1 MIGYRPSQRHL
12 LLSIFILSGF
22 AGLIYQSI
30 WSHYIGLFLGHAA
43 YAQALV
49 LALFMG
55 GMAIGAAWIARAG
68 TRWRNLIRGYAAV
81 ELVIGVLGLAFHTLF
96 VASVDLTYDT
106 LIPAA
111 GSPLLVAALK
121 WGLAALLILPQTIL
135 LGMTFPLMSGG
146 LIRRN
151 PGQEGNLLGG
161 LYFTNS
167 LGAAIGALA
176 SAFVLIPSVG
186 LPGTTMTA
194 GLINVL
200 VALLAWALA
209 REPEPEAPQAA
220 ARSEVDPAGQG
231 TLLRFVL
238 WGTALS
244 GAASFVYEI
253 TWIRMLAMAVGS
265 TMQAFELMLASFI
278 AGIAL
283 GGLWIRRR
291 ADASADPLRLAGW
304 MQVGM
309 GLAALLSL
317 VFYAN
322 AFEWVGWLMGALARS
337 EGGYAIYHLGTA
349 GLAILIM
356 LPAAF
361 FAGTTLP
368 LFTLALLR
376 SGFGERS
383 IGRVYAWNTMGSI
396 LGVFLAMHLLI
407 PGLGLKLA
415 LCVAAA
421 IDLAIG
427 LVLLAARRER
437 GRPPVRAWTAGAA
450 AALSL
455 LLAVTLVRF
464 DPMQLASGVYRFGQ
478 SRLDP
483 STEVSYYRDGKT
495 ASISVVRSDDGVVS
509 IATNGKSDASAG
521 VAEGA
526 AATDDEPTMI
536 MAAAL
541 PLAMHANPRHIGVIG
556 FGSGMTTHTL
566 LADPRVERVDTV
578 EIEAAMVEGA
588 RAFGPRSHRAY
599 DDPRSR
605 IILDDAKAYFAAQQS
620 KYDLIISE
628 PSNPWVSG
636 VGALDSQEFYRFIPR
651 QLDEGGLFV
660 QWIHLYSMN
669 DALVASVLNALTPE
683 FEDYAAWLSN
693 RSDLIIVA
701 SPRGA
706 LPAAD
711 YARLFDGLMAQ
722 DLQRAGIATA
732 DQLAYRKIADA
743 RLLRALGR
751 QQGSQANSDFFPT
764 LSVLAPRSRFLGEQ
778 ADSLA
783 FLSVADVPLLEL
795 LGVRSPL
802 RAQALEGSFF
812 LAEAAVFRARQMA
825 AFAGGAPEH
834 EFAKL
839 ALDLRAQ
846 LAQMKALATTCAST
860 PESRRDLLTR
870 LTHLAPKFAPYLPR
884 TEVNDVWKS
893 LGIHECAIQDESLR
907 LALELHQSIGARDA
921 TAMRNAG
928 EHWLALRAQG
938 TAPEIAPLDAL
949 ALLAA
954 DAGNAALGDL
964 QRLREVEH
972 RHGAPVSPSPIND
985 HLRSMLYF
993 LDDSP

>member
-1 MIGYRPSQRHL
+1 MPHTSPSQRHL
-12 LLSIFILSGF
+12 LLAIFILSGF

-368 LFTLALLR
+368 LFTVALLR

-427 LVLLAARRER
+427 LVLLAARREH

-483 STEVSYYRDGKT
+483 SMEVIYYRDGKT

-526 AATDDEPTMI
+526 AATEDEPTMI

-636 VGALDSQEFYRFIPR
+636 VGALFSQEFYRFIPR
-651 QLDEGGLFV
+651 QLEEGGLFV

-751 QQGSQANSDFFPT
+751 QQGAQPNSDYFPT

-783 FLSVADVPLLEL
+783 LLSVADVPLLEL

-802 RAQALEGSFF
+802 RAQALEEGSFF
-812 LAEAAVFRARQMA
+812 LAEAATIRARRIA
-825 AFAGGAPEH
+825 AFVNGAPAEN
-834 EFAKL
+834 L
-839 ALDLRAQ
+839 ALDLRAH
-846 LAQMKALATTCAST
+846 LTQMKALAADCRIT
-860 PESRRDLLTR
+860 PEFRGDVLVRLADL
-870 LTHLAPKFAPYLPR
+870 ASKFVPYLPPA
-884 TEVNDVWKS
+884 EADAVWDG
-893 LGIHECAIQDESLR
+893 LGLEECASQDEALR
-907 LALELHQSIGARDA
+907 LALAMFRASGARDA
-921 TAMRNAG
+921 EAMRNTG
-928 EHWLALRAQG
+928 KRWLELR
-938 TAPEIAPLDAL
+938 
-949 ALLAA
+949 AA
-954 DAGNAALGDL
+954 DAYPEAAAMDETALLIALAGSTA
-964 QRLREVEH
+964 RGELRQVQELEQQYGS
-972 RHGAPVSPSPIND
+972 RIPPSRSIGP
-985 HLRSMLYF
+985 LRAMLYF
-993 LDDSP
+993 LAAEI